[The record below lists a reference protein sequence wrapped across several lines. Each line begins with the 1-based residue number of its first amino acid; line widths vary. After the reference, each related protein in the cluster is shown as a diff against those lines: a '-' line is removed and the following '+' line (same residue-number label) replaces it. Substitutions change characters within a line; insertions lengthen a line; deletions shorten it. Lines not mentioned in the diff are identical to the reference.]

1 MAFHKGAVLLT
12 VKVALEPPTTAEFV
26 PPDKTKGLVAELELV
41 PTSIL
46 FLVMLILGVVVP
58 FVTVIGEFPVTLVTV
73 PEGNVTGLAFTP
85 FTVVVN
91 CPPAN
96 EFEMELII
104 FTLAPITPL
113 TVVESELF
121 DEVLDT
127 PVTILTAAPVV
138 PFTVV
143 VILLGAVT
151 VLLTVVFAGAALTGT
166 QEVPFHDKTCPELA
180 PCWANP
186 SGLAVV
192 PLPVKVEFALIE
204 FNSPIVFNVPALKPM

>member
-1 MAFHKGAVLLT
+1 MLT
-12 VKVALEPPTTAEFV
+12 VKVALAPPTTALV
-26 PPDKTKGLVAELELV
+26 APASRPKGLVAVFELV
-41 PTSIL
+41 PATIL

-58 FVTVIGEFPVTLVTV
+58 FVTVIGEVPITLVTV
-73 PEGNVTGLAFTP
+73 PEGNVTGVAFTP

-113 TVVESELF
+113 TVVESALF

-166 QEVPFHDKTCPELA
+166 QEVPFHDNTCPELA

-186 SGLAVV
+186 SGLDAE
-192 PLPVKVEFALIE
+192 PLPVRVEFALIE
-204 FNSPIVFNVPALKPM
+204 FKSPIVFNVPLLNPM